1 MLTMPQVTVYLLHL
15 LVFIHWWI
23 EKYRRNTIQTKSIDL
38 VFHEGDQGWDDH
50 CQAGSHQCRELVAQ
64 AFSRTCWEDGN
75 GILAGQRG
83 PHDLMLQRAEMVVA
97 EDLLQ
102 QGGQAFRR
110 LILSNMNSCLHVL
123 STKQRHDFLV
133 NIWTII

>member
-1 MLTMPQVTVYLLHL
+1 
-15 LVFIHWWI
+15 
-23 EKYRRNTIQTKSIDL
+23 
-38 VFHEGDQGWDDH
+38 
-50 CQAGSHQCRELVAQ
+50 
-64 AFSRTCWEDGN
+64 
-75 GILAGQRG
+75 
-83 PHDLMLQRAEMVVA
+83 MLQRAEMVVA

-133 NIWTII
+133 NI